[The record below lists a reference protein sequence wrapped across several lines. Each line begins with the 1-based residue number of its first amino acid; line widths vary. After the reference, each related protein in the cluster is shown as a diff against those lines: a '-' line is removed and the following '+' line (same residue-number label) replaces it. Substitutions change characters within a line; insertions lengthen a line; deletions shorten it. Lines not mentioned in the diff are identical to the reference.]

1 MLYVRLFI
9 FALAIFKLANAED
22 YDYDELV
29 SEEPIQVIF
38 DKIDASFILLN
49 QNMTTDCHPSD
60 TLYVKLSQK
69 QFDVQN
75 V

>member
-9 FALAIFKLANAED
+9 FSLAIFKLANADD

-38 DKIDASFILLN
+38 DKIDASFLLLN

-60 TLYVKLSQK
+60 TLYVKLSLK